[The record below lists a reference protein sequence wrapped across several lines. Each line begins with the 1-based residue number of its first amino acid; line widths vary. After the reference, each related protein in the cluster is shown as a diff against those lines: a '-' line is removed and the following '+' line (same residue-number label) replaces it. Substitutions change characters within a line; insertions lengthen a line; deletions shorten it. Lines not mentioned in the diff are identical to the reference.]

1 MQLLLDHPDTSRR
14 GVRHRVVVPIGGVH
28 RGTTAALRYA
38 HLLSDDVTVV
48 HVSIDPAEADRQL
61 RISAIDKGMI

>member
-14 GVRHRVVVPIGGVH
+14 GVRHRVFVPIGGVH

-61 RISAIDKGMI
+61 RISAVDKGMI